1 MLVVFSLILLLIG
14 MPLAFADT
22 SVSHMVIVNNQIS
35 FTDDEFISDDNEV
48 IDASGYIITITE
60 YTVNV
65 GDVEVDLTHKLE
77 FVTEDTDEEITIV
90 NSDLTN
96 VTILIT
102 DETILWGP
110 ESWDDKILTPTKVE
124 VTGTIPSGYQ
134 TPDSVIQIGSE
145 DAILVFDKTVTIQLE
160 GVTEQMAYRL
170 PGETTWNLIST
181 CQGTYDSPTDP
192 EFPNECSIS
201 NGEDTKIITFHF
213 TEFAELEEE
222 EEETTTSTSSYSSS
236 RGGGKHRT
244 GVTVFDD
251 ASNNLKNSN
260 IMIDWVK
267 QPITWWVNDKITTQE
282 FSSIMGWLIDE
293 DILKIENKIKP
304 EKQVMMLSPSMK
316 NLFSLW
322 EQGEL
327 SDSIILNWIEKYREF
342 GIW

>member
-22 SVSHMVIVNNQIS
+22 STSHMVIVDNQIS
-35 FTDDEFISDDNEV
+35 FTDDEFTSDGNES
-48 IDASGYIITITE
+48 IDASEHVITITE
-60 YTVNV
+60 YTVNI

-77 FVTEDTDEEITIV
+77 FVTEDTEEKITIV
-90 NSDLTN
+90 NSDLTK

-102 DETILWGP
+102 DETILWAP
-110 ESWDDKILTPTKVE
+110 DSWDDKILTPTEVE

-145 DAILVFDKTVTIQLE
+145 DVIIVFDKTVTIQLE

-181 CQGTYDSPTDP
+181 CEGTYDSPTDP
-192 EFPNECSIS
+192 DFPNECSIS

-222 EEETTTSTSSYSSS
+222 EETTTSTSSSSSS

-244 GVTVFDD
+244 GVTVFNDD
-251 ASNNLKNSN
+251 TSNNLKNPN
-260 IMIDWVK
+260 IMLDWVK

-293 DILKIENKIKP
+293 NILKIENKIKP
-304 EKQVMMLSPSMK
+304 EKQVMQFAPSIK

-322 EQGEL
+322 EQGLL
-327 SDSIILNWIEKYREF
+327 SDSIVLNWIEKYREF